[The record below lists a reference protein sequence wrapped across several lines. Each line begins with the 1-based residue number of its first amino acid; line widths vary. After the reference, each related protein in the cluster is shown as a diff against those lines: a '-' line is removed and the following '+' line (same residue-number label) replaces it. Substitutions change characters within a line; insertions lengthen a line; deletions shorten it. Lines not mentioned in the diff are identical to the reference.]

1 MSTYQSNMII
11 NSNKFDSTT
20 YNINITHFISQMNQL
35 TINTNKG
42 KQFIYKLT
50 DNQLFDLIMSN
61 SLTDYIDNN
70 IDEFNSSKGKGM
82 MTFTNSSLCKS
93 PKWY

>member
-1 MSTYQSNMII
+1 MII
-11 NSNKFDSTT
+11 NSNKFDSIK
-20 YNINITHFISQMNQL
+20 YSINITHFISQMNGL
-35 TINTNKG
+35 TIKTNNG
-42 KQFIYKLT
+42 KEYNYKLT
-50 DNQLFDLIMSN
+50 DNQLFELIMNN

-70 IDEFNSSKGKGM
+70 IDEFNSSKGKGK

>member
-1 MSTYQSNMII
+1 MII
-11 NSNKFDSTT
+11 NSNKSDSIN
-20 YNINITHFISQMNQL
+20 YSINITHFISQMNQL

-50 DNQLFDLIMSN
+50 DNQLFELIMSN

-70 IDEFNSSKGKGM
+70 IDEFNASKGKGM